1 MWVNPPSQRTPKGS
15 CAWDFEPDGSV
26 KISGSGKIVATITG
40 LTTGIEEKAGKR
52 DDLLN
57 PQRFRPTLPRTWQL
71 NLAPPRISFFFSPFL
86 ALEQRDAVSL

>member
-1 MWVNPPSQRTPKGS
+1 VVAVFADLVERADIGMIQ
-15 CAWDFEPDGSV
+15 

-40 LTTGIEEKAGKR
+40 LTTGIEEKAGRR